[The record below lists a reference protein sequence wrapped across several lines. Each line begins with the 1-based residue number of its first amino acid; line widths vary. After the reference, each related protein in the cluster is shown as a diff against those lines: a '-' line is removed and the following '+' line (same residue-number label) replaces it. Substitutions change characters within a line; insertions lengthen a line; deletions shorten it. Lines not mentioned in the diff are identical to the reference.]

1 MWPLGFLGNRVLHG
15 LLLPIS
21 DTKID
26 PSLHERQRLLKRAR
40 LVDDLNDKLIHR
52 PGPLDL
58 MKGNILKTDDEKLME
73 AIQGSLMFYCRRE
86 RTRSNTIRLTC
97 FIVNSMSFGF
107 QCSLFYKL

>member
-1 MWPLGFLGNRVLHG
+1 MHD

-73 AIQGSLMFYCRRE
+73 AIQGSLY
-86 RTRSNTIRLTC
+86 
-97 FIVNSMSFGF
+97 FISKFV
-107 QCSLFYKL
+107 